1 MQPRNVLMIKPGEA
15 AESIR
20 LEVGDYDRWFQGA
33 LPEEPVQFDVV
44 RPYLGEALP
53 ADVRRYDAVIVTGSP
68 LTATQPTEWMKETAG
83 YMVDAAEKRV
93 PVLGVCFGHQLLG
106 MMMGVPVVKSPAGR
120 EIGTVEIELT
130 NDGWRDPLFEGLPA
144 RFPTQTT
151 HEDEVPRLPPGARL
165 LAGNGAS
172 AVQAMAL
179 GKYLRGVQFHPELS
193 SEGVKSVI
201 RSREAII
208 DKEGEVQGEV
218 RRSRRLLEGVRPTP
232 YGKQILQNFLTRF

>member
-20 LEVGDYDRWFQGA
+20 LEVGDYDRWFQSA
-33 LPEEPVQFDVV
+33 LPEEPIRFDII

-53 ADVRRYDAVIVTGSP
+53 AKVREYDAIIVTGSP
-68 LTATQPTEWMKETAG
+68 LSATAPTEWMEEVAG
-83 YMVDAAEKRV
+83 YMVDAAEHRV

-106 MMMGVPVVKSPAGR
+106 MVMGVPVVKNPAGR
-120 EIGTVEIELT
+120 EIGTVEIALT
-130 NDGWRDPLFEGLPA
+130 QDGWRDPLFEGLPA

-151 HEDEVPRLPPGARL
+151 HEDAVPRPPPGARL
-165 LAGNGAS
+165 LAGNDS
-172 AVQAMAL
+172 TAVQAMAL

-208 DKEGEVQGEV
+208 DREGEARGETH
-218 RRSRRLLEGVRPTP
+218 RARRLLEGVRPTP
-232 YGKQILQNFLTRF
+232 YGKQVLQNFLTRF

>member
-33 LPEEPVQFDVV
+33 LAEESIAFDIV
-44 RPYLGEALP
+44 RPYLGEPLP
-53 ADVRRYDAVIVTGSP
+53 EDVREYDAVIVTGSP
-68 LTATQPTEWMKETAG
+68 LSATRPAEWMCRTAE

-106 MMMGVPVVKSPAGR
+106 MVMGVDVAKSPEGR
-120 EIGTVEIELT
+120 EIGTVEIALT
-130 NDGWRDPLFEGLPA
+130 QDGWRDPLFEGLPA
-144 RFPTQTT
+144 RFPIQTT
-151 HEDEVPRLPPGARL
+151 HEDFVPRLPAAGRL
-165 LAGNGAS
+165 LAGNA
-172 AVQAMAL
+172 AAPVQAMAL

-193 SEGVKSVI
+193 VEGVKSVI

-208 DKEGEVQGEV
+208 DREGTAQGEE
-218 RRSRRLLEGVRPTP
+218 RRAQRLLDGVRPSP
-232 YGKQILQNFLTRF
+232 YGRQILHNFLERF